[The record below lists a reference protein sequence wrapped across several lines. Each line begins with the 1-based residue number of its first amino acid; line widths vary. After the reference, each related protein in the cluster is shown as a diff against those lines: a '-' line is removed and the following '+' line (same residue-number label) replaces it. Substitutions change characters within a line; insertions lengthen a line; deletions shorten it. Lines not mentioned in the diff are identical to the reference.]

1 MPELLDDEWESLA
14 FPVLLAIARTAKNH
28 DELDLHPLADELGV
42 RFRDV
47 QAAVHALKDT
57 GYVINCLMS
66 HGDAGGFMVSHVRL
80 SEKARRA
87 VGLWPR
93 QDAAADALIDLLA
106 QAADQTEDEDDAG
119 ALRRAGRLLRGVPS
133 AVLADVTAALI
144 RHQTGLS

>member
-1 MPELLDDEWESLA
+1 MPDLLDDEWEPLV
-14 FPVLLAIARTAKNH
+14 FPVLLALARTAKSH
-28 DELDLHPLADELGV
+28 DELDLYPLGDELGV
-42 RFRDV
+42 RFRDI
-47 QAAVHALKDT
+47 QATVHALKDT
-57 GYVINCLMS
+57 GYIISCHVS

-93 QDAAADALIDLLA
+93 QDTAADALVDLLT
-106 QAADQTEDEDDAG
+106 QAADQINDEEDAG

-144 RHQTGLS
+144 RQQTGLN